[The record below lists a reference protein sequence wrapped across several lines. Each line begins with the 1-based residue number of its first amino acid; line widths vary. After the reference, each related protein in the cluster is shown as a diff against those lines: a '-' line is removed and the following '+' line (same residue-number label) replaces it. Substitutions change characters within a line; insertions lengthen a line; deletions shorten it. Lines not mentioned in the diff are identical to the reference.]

1 MVQDFLYIRSMMNNI
16 GLPRSTI
23 SFVFA
28 EIISFSLSRRT
39 LGVCTLNYYFTE
51 EWMVWLWKYL
61 LNYLGR
67 ALRGRLDIWEKMNHE
82 GWITFMD
89 NIVKNLYKQQKWKK
103 KYIHL
108 IPTWYTNLCLTLK
121 YWFRSFQNE
130 IISQSKVC
138 WFYIMQLHSIH
149 SL

>member
-1 MVQDFLYIRSMMNNI
+1 MVQDSLYIKSMMNNI
-16 GLPRSTI
+16 GLPRSKI

-51 EWMVWLWKYL
+51 EWMVWLWRYL

-67 ALRGRLDIWEKMNHE
+67 GLRGRLDRWEKMNHE
-82 GWITFMD
+82 GRITFMD

-103 KYIHL
+103 YIHL
-108 IPTWYTNLCLTLK
+108 IPTWHSNLCLTLK

-138 WFYIMQLHSIH
+138 WFYIMQLHSVH